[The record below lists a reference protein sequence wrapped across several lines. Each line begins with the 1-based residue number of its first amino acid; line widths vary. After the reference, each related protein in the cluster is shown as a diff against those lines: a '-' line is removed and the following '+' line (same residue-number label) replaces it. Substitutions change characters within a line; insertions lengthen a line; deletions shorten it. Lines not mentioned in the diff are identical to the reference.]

1 MTKHRG
7 QRGQGGFTLLELM
20 IVVTVIAILTAIAV
34 SSYNRYAF
42 RARRTDAQGMLMR
55 VATAQERY
63 YATYNKYASS
73 VTGDLKFGTDTT
85 DNGYYQ
91 ISLAAIKDITTDY
104 IATAT
109 PQAGQAKDTCAKLTI
124 NSLGV
129 KSQSGQDNV
138 NGRCW

>member
-1 MTKHRG
+1 MRMNRG
-7 QRGQGGFTLLELM
+7 HGGQGGFTLLELM

-42 RARRTDAQGMLMR
+42 RARRADAQSMLMR

-63 YATYNKYASS
+63 YATYNKYATS
-73 VTGDLKFGTDTT
+73 VTGDLKFGADTT
-85 DNGYYQ
+85 DNGYYK
-91 ISLAAIKDITTDY
+91 ITLAAIKDISTDY

-109 PQAGQAKDTCAKLTI
+109 PQVGQAKDVCANLTI
-124 NSLGV
+124 NSLGI